1 MTELHGSPHQRKMIA
16 EINQPFN
23 PSLVILDGI
32 DAFIDGGPAKGTLK
46 HPNIMLASTD
56 RIAID
61 AVGVAILRMLGTTP
75 EVENGSIFE
84 QEQIARAVELSLGV
98 KSASEIKIVS
108 DKEESDEYIHKIH
121 EFLNKS
127 I

>member
-1 MTELHGSPHQRKMIA
+1 MIA

-23 PSLVILDGI
+23 PSLIILDGV

-61 AVGVAILRMLGTTP
+61 AVGVAILRHLGTTP
-75 EVENGSIFE
+75 DVQNGSIFE
-84 QEQIARAVELSLGV
+84 QDQIARAVELNLGV
-98 KSASEIKIVS
+98 KSASEIKLVS
-108 DKEESDEYIHKIH
+108 DRPESEEYIQQVLKI
-121 EFLNKS
+121 LRQ
-127 I
+127 